1 MSNGVRD
8 PQGRSREVQLVGK
21 PVKRPPEKLPWP
33 RKAEDGTDLGVN
45 VQTKRQDIVKIV
57 YKHFKVPE
65 VSMDELLQEVFLAIV
80 HKNRGNSAHDPRKS
94 SFGHYVYMVANNV
107 CINLVQ
113 RKKRSELERD
123 SLDAPTGHE
132 GRRSVMDTVA
142 APSTDERASDP
153 FESRLDDIETEM
165 RRRGL
170 WDVARY
176 VRAVRTGASANVI
189 REALSWRGNQVTT
202 KTIRDLR
209 AVAKETASSLEDF

>member
-1 MSNGVRD
+1 MRD
-8 PQGRSREVQLVGK
+8 PNFRSREVQLDDK
-21 PVKRPPEKLPWP
+21 PVRRPPEKLPWP
-33 RKAEDGTDLGVN
+33 RRAEDGTELGVD
-45 VQTKRQDIVKIV
+45 VVAKRQDIVKIV

-65 VSMDELLQEVFLAIV
+65 ISMDELLQEVFLAIV

-123 SLDAPTGHE
+123 SLDAPIGHE
-132 GRRSVMDTVA
+132 GRRSVLDTVA
-142 APSTDERASDP
+142 AAATAEEARAVDP
-153 FESRLDDIETEM
+153 FESRLDDIEAEL

-176 VRAVRTGASANVI
+176 VRAVRTGASALVI
-189 REALSWRGNQVTT
+189 REALSWRGNKVTT
-202 KTIRDLR
+202 KVIRDMR
-209 AVAKETASSLEDF
+209 AAAKETAVSLEEG